1 MNQLLVLLQAGA
13 ASAGGAFSIFVIY
26 GLIFLIF
33 WFLIIR
39 PQRKKQQEIDAMQD
53 AIEVGD
59 SVLTTGGLFG
69 KIVDI
74 VNDVFIVEFG
84 TNKSVR
90 IPVQKAAIASVRE
103 PDLSIAKETKE
114 YVEETEEEEEDI

>member
-39 PQRKKQQEIDAMQD
+39 PQRKKQQEVDAMQD

-114 YVEETEEEEEDI
+114 YVEETEEEDI